1 MCLRPISR
9 YVDLKAFALALIAI
23 LLSNSFE
30 VQTTSTRMS
39 DLLCPSV
46 PSWCESRQ
54 VRARHRQTLLPLCFC
69 KDLSL
74 SLFLSLY
81 LLAGVLRSRK
91 WKHCHQGCPD
101 ECCSR
106 RSLPRGDPLAS
117 PSEHCAEGGR
127 LISPSYTFYFDIMLI
142 LFLSR
147 VLSFGEGISERIS
160 DTVDI
165 NY

>member
-39 DLLCPSV
+39 DLLRPSV

-74 SLFLSLY
+74 LSFPLSLPTGWRIAKQEVEA
-81 LLAGVLRSRK
+81 L
-91 WKHCHQGCPD
+91 
-101 ECCSR
+101 
-106 RSLPRGDPLAS
+106 S
-117 PSEHCAEGGR
+117 PKMAR
-127 LISPSYTFYFDIMLI
+127 
-142 LFLSR
+142 
-147 VLSFGEGISERIS
+147 
-160 DTVDI
+160 
-165 NY
+165 